1 MDVRLHACSSQL
13 LSPLVGGRVSNIL
26 LQTGWTSVNKALL
39 RLRRGV
45 VVSGVRRVN
54 SAGFRH
60 DYHFS
65 VNRSL
70 MFNFVAL

>member
-13 LSPLVGGRVSNIL
+13 LSPVVDGRVSNIL

-39 RLRRGV
+39 RRRRGV
-45 VVSGVRRVN
+45 VVSGARRVN

-60 DYHFS
+60 DYHFPVNHS
-65 VNRSL
+65 V